1 VADALAGKDIDIVY
15 DTVGGIEGWTA
26 AQGCLKKGGTFVTL
40 VGDGG
45 NLVPMLSGIV
55 WRMAKSLIGSPKYR
69 FVVTETSRVQDDMK
83 KLTDLVESGEVKP
96 LLDDSQQFE
105 LTTESLQAMIKASM
119 SHRAKGKLV
128 LTVVP

>member
-1 VADALAGKDIDIVY
+1 
-15 DTVGGIEGWTA
+15 
-26 AQGCLKKGGTFVTL
+26 
-40 VGDGG
+40 
-45 NLVPMLSGIV
+45 MLSGIV